1 MNRLAQL
8 ELSNKVNFLA
18 LQSYLRITGWQR
30 QASNDE
36 SISIYRLKVRDDN
49 YEIIVPLTRDF
60 VDYDRGIFDVVQ
72 TLAHIENKEV
82 EQTLADIIL
91 PFSDVVRFRIVN
103 RDTETGTITFDDGF
117 NLLENAR
124 MALYTSACDI
134 IQPAHY
140 HKRLSFNKAAEFI
153 KNCRLGQTERGSFI
167 ASVICPFVD
176 GPQESSTQLTMF
188 STPEQFTNSFTR
200 KVTRNLL

>member
-82 EQTLADIIL
+82 E
-91 PFSDVVRFRIVN
+91 
-103 RDTETGTITFDDGF
+103 
-117 NLLENAR
+117 
-124 MALYTSACDI
+124 
-134 IQPAHY
+134 
-140 HKRLSFNKAAEFI
+140 
-153 KNCRLGQTERGSFI
+153 
-167 ASVICPFVD
+167 
-176 GPQESSTQLTMF
+176 
-188 STPEQFTNSFTR
+188 
-200 KVTRNLL
+200 